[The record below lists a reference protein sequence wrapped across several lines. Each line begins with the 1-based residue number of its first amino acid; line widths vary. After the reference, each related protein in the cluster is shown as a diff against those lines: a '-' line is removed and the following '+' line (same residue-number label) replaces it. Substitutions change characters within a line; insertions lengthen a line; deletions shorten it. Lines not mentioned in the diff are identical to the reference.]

1 MRKISKNSIIL
12 IILAFILMFPVART
26 DAIIGNATTFI
37 HSDDYFAGDKAT
49 INTYYTF
56 FTGKGLNCRITSR
69 PARISG
75 MKAEFI
81 NSESVY
87 ISCHGT
93 NTGSELVLD
102 AVNWILFRATDVPS
116 NMNCKLAYISACRAG
131 QNSAATGQNLC
142 NNLVKSGYRTA
153 MGYKTEVNTMKSRMY
168 DSIFF
173 SYMGEGMTVNEALA
187 ATREYF
193 RRRGEEKEYNEIISS
208 MTVYGDRNLRLL

>member
-1 MRKISKNSIIL
+1 MRKISKKSIIL
-12 IILAFILMFPVART
+12 ITLAFILMFPVVRA
-26 DAIIGNATTFI
+26 DAVIGNATTFI
-37 HSDDYFAGDKAT
+37 HSDDYFAGDKDN

-56 FTGKGLNCRITSR
+56 FTGKGLYCRIISR
-69 PARISG
+69 PTKVSG
-75 MKAEFI
+75 MKAEFM

-102 AVNWILFRATDVPS
+102 ARNWVLFRATDVPS
-116 NMNCKLAYISACRAG
+116 NMNCKLAYICACRAA

-153 MGYKTEVNTMKSRMY
+153 MGYKTDVNTMKSRMY
-168 DSIFF
+168 DNIFF
-173 SYMGEGMTVNEALA
+173 SFMGEGMTVNEALA

-193 RRRGEEKEYNEIISS
+193 REQGEEEKYSAIISS

>member
-12 IILAFILMFPVART
+12 IILAFILMFPVVRT
-26 DAIIGNATTFI
+26 DAVIGNATTFI

-69 PARISG
+69 PVRISG

-102 AVNWILFRATDVPS
+102 AVNWTLFRATDVPP
-116 NMNCKLAYISACRAG
+116 NMNCKLAYICACRAA

-142 NNLVKSGYRTA
+142 NNLVKNGYRTA
-153 MGYKTEVNTMKSRMY
+153 MGYKTNVPVDKSRMY
-168 DSIFF
+168 DNIFF
-173 SYMGEGMTVNEALA
+173 SFMGEGMTVNGALA

-193 RRRGEEKEYNEIISS
+193 MQRGEEEKYSAIISS
-208 MTVYGDRNLRLL
+208 MTVYGDRNLKLL